1 MSKFKSLYE
10 YQLEGKSGASSS
22 GNSSSNGVYKSCC
35 GSKARSWTS
44 AEDSR
49 SALAGEHLNG
59 PGHLSLRLYLH
70 FIVWSGIRNLYFE
83 ELRVFQ
89 ACACGEYISM
99 E

>member
-1 MSKFKSLYE
+1 MPAAAVIPAPIAFIKVVAVK
-10 YQLEGKSGASSS
+10 
-22 GNSSSNGVYKSCC
+22 
-35 GSKARSWTS
+35 KARSWIS

-59 PGHLSLRLYLH
+59 PGHLFRRLYLH

-83 ELRVFQ
+83 EIRVFQ
-89 ACACGEYISM
+89 ACASGEYISM

>member
-1 MSKFKSLYE
+1 MPVAAAIPAPTAYLFKVVAVKKLT
-10 YQLEGKSGASSS
+10 G
-22 GNSSSNGVYKSCC
+22 
-35 GSKARSWTS
+35 WIS

-59 PGHLSLRLYLH
+59 PGHLSRRLYLH
-70 FIVWSGIRNLYFE
+70 FIVWSGVRNVYFE
-83 ELRVFQ
+83 EISVFQ